1 MTNAN
6 AEKNKKKE
14 KTPKNESY
22 TLRLTITKERNKHW
36 EIKVFFTK
44 TDIGLWE
51 ERNHVL

>member
-22 TLRLTITKERNKHW
+22 TLRLTITKNDISIGK
-36 EIKVFFTK
+36 KVFFLQKLT
-44 TDIGLWE
+44 
-51 ERNHVL
+51 

>member
-22 TLRLTITKERNKHW
+22 TRRLTITKSDISIGEKS
-36 EIKVFFTK
+36 FFYK
-44 TDIGLWE
+44 
-51 ERNHVL
+51 N